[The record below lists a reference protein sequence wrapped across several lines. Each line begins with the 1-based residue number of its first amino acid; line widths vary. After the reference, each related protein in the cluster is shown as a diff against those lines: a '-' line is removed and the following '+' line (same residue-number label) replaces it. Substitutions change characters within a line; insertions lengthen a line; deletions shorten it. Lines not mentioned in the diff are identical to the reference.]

1 MKRTLKRCFIG
12 IMLAVLLGTSCL
24 LAACGDNETPPGT
37 ETTFTIEGVVSSDFG
52 PLSGVAV
59 TLGEERK
66 TTGTAGSYSFEVAEG
81 EYTLTFAKDG
91 YVTQTKTVNTD
102 NAVSGKVTLNVSMAA
117 AQKEY
122 VVISGKV
129 TDAKSGAALEGAVIS
144 GSALE
149 SSVTTDTDGAYT
161 LPQLE
166 KGSYSFT
173 VSMNGYTSQTVSV
186 SESDIT
192 GTAYTLNIQLT
203 AIPAEELV
211 TVSGTVTADYPEG
224 ALAGV
229 TVKIG
234 TTEVKTDANG
244 AYSVQ
249 TSRDAC
255 TVEFSKAGY
264 AAVSE
269 SVSAEDVADGAHT
282 LNAEMTRNT
291 VLAGK
296 TNAELVEEY
305 SSMNNIAVSGQLK
318 DLIHA
323 GTYWKEGGADGSAAG
338 ILSEGYRLESKQD
351 NANDEFRRYIY
362 GKMTVSAE
370 NKIFDF
376 WGRTFGT
383 TTEFA
388 VSVIDPVTLDRTLVK
403 ATGAEVVWASLL
415 SETLVRFTY
424 DLSAFEGQNVILALG
439 VRKAALTV
447 ERVSFGPGTYVFG
460 RTTKA
465 EFDGAKTLDL
475 TTKTSYEGGEIRTA
489 WNVLGNIEGKNTDSD
504 YATKNARFYACYVG
518 QNTAADADLFMYVY
532 AKVNITGANAR
543 MSIRWYNDRAPFLR
557 VTAFDATTGAVV
569 QTVNAEKGS
578 GDTETSTVDLADC
591 IGKTVVLAIGMTS
604 GERLE
609 LQKISFARYSYTL
622 KGTVTLPQDGEYEL
636 SKVSFKLNDNTLTN
650 GEGGFAFDT
659 ATGAYTLNLKVDDT
673 GTLTVSYDNSDITI
687 DTQKLLNATYT
698 LSGTATQDEVT
709 QDFTLQQDS
718 NVPQAISITLNAG
731 TVALAKT
738 DVEIKLGTNEFT
750 YENGKWSLNELT
762 MAEAVALGNVTIT
775 LKGKYAN
782 IYADP
787 SFTLTTSDYSGG
799 SANKEIT
806 LKEKDILP
814 GLTFSQLQA
823 TEIKEVPAISSS
835 GKTAIGNLWNAG
847 GAADSGC
854 DVIGEGYRM
863 TSGSDNANDEYR
875 RYIYGKLDVTEN
887 NDTLTLYGRTFGT
900 ETEFAVKVIDFTTF
914 EGTFI
919 QATGSNTIWQKYNGS
934 DYGKYMYDLSDFDG
948 KTVIVAIGVR
958 KAALTLESIL
968 LSADGTFA
976 FGRTSAAALQGLQAV
991 NIATGTKFSA
1001 GSDPKIQE
1009 TFVTVGAAK
1018 VDNNRWM
1025 LVDARGG
1032 NTDDAQPHSYVYC
1045 KTNITSANARMSIR
1059 WSSYNNGDR
1068 ALTKVLAVNAQDNS
1082 VIHLYSGNNSVNGE
1096 WCEARFDLT
1105 ECVGKEVILAIGMS
1119 YGNRMG
1125 IDYIRF
1131 DRMSYTLT
1139 GTVSLPEGDYSLD
1152 KVSFTLD
1159 GSPLTSG
1166 ENGFTFDTQTGEYS
1180 LKLDA
1185 SVTEGTLKVS
1195 YDNAGIADPT
1205 QQLVEAAFSLS
1216 DIDDYGNA
1224 AWSPTLSKN
1233 SNVAQTI
1240 YVTISIDS
1248 TEALLTDDQAEEVT
1262 VKLGNDHTFSY
1273 AGEGVW
1279 KLEGLTMAEAMAAG
1293 DLTVTFAEEGTLA
1306 NIYEAVNEGTLSG
1319 SDYANGQADIS
1330 VSLVERDILPG
1341 LTLSEMKSATVL
1353 SYDYYQGLWA
1363 HNVFR
1368 NFAKSEGI
1376 RSEEQEEGDTIQTET
1391 TRATSETEFNGYI
1404 YARKTITD
1412 ENKTMIISMRT
1423 HNTSIATRFGVMVV
1437 DLTTG
1442 ARKLV
1447 GGMLSSTANS
1457 YTDQVFDLSAYVGK
1471 EVLVSTGIFY
1481 TQACDGALPDGQQLQ
1496 YVIESIRF
1504 VSAAADWKTD
1514 SAENWDATVDT
1525 IAGNLLANE
1534 SVAAKS
1540 MTYFQGAN
1548 NDSGN
1553 KNYIFKTWGAVSK
1566 GQDYAGIEPVGE
1578 GAMIKTRNGS
1588 SDTSDNRAFLYA
1600 KFTITEETSYL
1611 WLNARRFSGS
1621 NHVGS
1626 ALTVYTADGGRVVAP
1641 DSTNFVM
1648 PSGGA
1653 YEVESDNWIKWHDG
1667 DSGYAYL
1674 KWDLSSYIG
1683 QTVVLVIGVRN
1694 TYNSEEGKMAIQEI
1708 HLGSAADGQ
1717 SAGKVTA

>member
-1 MKRTLKRCFIG
+1 MKRTLKRYFIG

-59 TLGEERK
+59 TLGEESK

-102 NAVSGKVTLNVSMAA
+102 DAVSGKVTLNVSMAA

-129 TDAKSGAALEGAVIS
+129 TDAESGAALEGAVIS

-149 SSVTTDTDGAYT
+149 SSVTTDSDGAYT

-192 GTAYTLNIQLT
+192 GDTYTLNIQLT

-211 TVSGTVTADYPEG
+211 TVSGTVTADYPSG
-224 ALAGV
+224 TLSGV
-229 TVKIG
+229 TVSAG
-234 TTEVKTDANG
+234 AGYASATTDENG
-244 AYSVQ
+244 AYSLSL
-249 TSRDAC
+249 TSGDY
-255 TVEFSKAGY
+255 TLTFSKEGY
-264 AAVSE
+264 DE
-269 SVSAEDVADGAHT
+269 KTQSVTASDFTDGAYT
-282 LNAEMTRNT
+282 LDVSLVLSQ

-296 TNAELVEEY
+296 TNADLLAEVSALTQLPVLA
-305 SSMNNIAVSGQLK
+305 SSGSTAIE
-318 DLIHA
+318 DI
-323 GTYWKEGGADGSAAG
+323 WEPGGAKYKGER
-338 ILSEGYRLESKQD
+338 LSEGYCIDSTSGNESED
-351 NANDEFRRYIY
+351 DFTCYFY
-362 GKMTVSAE
+362 GKTTVTAATDTLL
-370 NKIFDF
+370 FF
-376 WGRTFGT
+376 GRTFRS
-383 TTEFA
+383 TETE
-388 VSVIDPVTLDRTLVK
+388 VSVKVIDAKTLDSAFLE
-403 ATGAEVVWASLL
+403 EVNSQSVWTACNT
-415 SETLVRFTY
+415 ENYQRFEY
-424 DLSAFEGQNVILALG
+424 DLSTYNGETVIIAIG

-447 ERVSFGPGTYVFG
+447 ESIFFTAGTVDSDPFVFG
-460 RTTKA
+460 RTTVEA
-465 EFDGAKTLDL
+465 LSGLE
-475 TTKTSYEGGEIRTA
+475 
-489 WNVLGNIEGKNTDSD
+489 
-504 YATKNARFYACYVG
+504 
-518 QNTAADADLFMYVY
+518 
-532 AKVNITGANAR
+532 KVTIA
-543 MSIRWYNDRAPFLR
+543 
-557 VTAFDATTGAVV
+557 
-569 QTVNAEKGS
+569 S
-578 GDTETSTVDLADC
+578 GTE
-591 IGKTVVLAIGMTS
+591 
-604 GERLE
+604 
-609 LQKISFARYSYTL
+609 Y
-622 KGTVTLPQDGEYEL
+622 
-636 SKVSFKLNDNTLTN
+636 
-650 GEGGFAFDT
+650 T
-659 ATGAYTLNLKVDDT
+659 ATDAPL
-673 GTLTVSYDNSDITI
+673 I
-687 DTQKLLNATYT
+687 
-698 LSGTATQDEVT
+698 QD
-709 QDFTLQQDS
+709 
-718 NVPQAISITLNAG
+718 
-731 TVALAKT
+731 
-738 DVEIKLGTNEFT
+738 
-750 YENGKWSLNELT
+750 
-762 MAEAVALGNVTIT
+762 
-775 LKGKYAN
+775 
-782 IYADP
+782 
-787 SFTLTTSDYSGG
+787 
-799 SANKEIT
+799 
-806 LKEKDILP
+806 
-814 GLTFSQLQA
+814 
-823 TEIKEVPAISSS
+823 
-835 GKTAIGNLWNAG
+835 
-847 GAADSGC
+847 
-854 DVIGEGYRM
+854 
-863 TSGSDNANDEYR
+863 
-875 RYIYGKLDVTEN
+875 
-887 NDTLTLYGRTFGT
+887 
-900 ETEFAVKVIDFTTF
+900 
-914 EGTFI
+914 
-919 QATGSNTIWQKYNGS
+919 
-934 DYGKYMYDLSDFDG
+934 
-948 KTVIVAIGVR
+948 
-958 KAALTLESIL
+958 
-968 LSADGTFA
+968 
-976 FGRTSAAALQGLQAV
+976 
-991 NIATGTKFSA
+991 
-1001 GSDPKIQE
+1001 

-1018 VDNNRWM
+1018 VDNDRWM
-1025 LVDARGG
+1025 LADARGG
-1032 NTDDAQPHSYVYC
+1032 EGDDAQPYSYVYL
-1045 KTNITSANARMSIR
+1045 KTDITEANARMTVR
-1059 WSSYNNGDR
+1059 WSNYNNAGSDNKGL
-1068 ALTKVLAVNAQDNS
+1068 ATTKVLAVDATTNE
-1082 VIHLYSGNNSVNGE
+1082 VIKLYSGNTVTDGE
-1096 WCEARFDLT
+1096 WITATFDLE
-1105 ECVGKEVILAIGMS
+1105 ECVGKEIILAVGMS

-1139 GTVSLPEGDYSLD
+1139 GTVSLPEGDYSLAN
-1152 KVSFTLD
+1152 VSFTLD
-1159 GSPLTSG
+1159 GDLLTSG
-1166 ENGFTFDTQTGEYS
+1166 ENGFTFDAQTGTYS
-1180 LKLDA
+1180 LTLDA
-1185 SVTEGTLKVS
+1185 SVTTGTLEVS
-1195 YDNAGIADPT
+1195 YDNMGIADPT
-1205 QQLVEAAFSLS
+1205 KQLVESTFSLNS
-1216 DIDDYGNA
+1216 IKDYGNA
-1224 AWSPTLSKN
+1224 AWSPTLSQN
-1233 SNVAQTI
+1233 SNAAQTI
-1240 YVTISIDS
+1240 NVTITIDS

-1376 RSEEQEEGDTIQTET
+1376 RSQEQNEGDTIQTET

-1404 YARKTITD
+1404 YARKTITN
-1412 ENKTMIISMRT
+1412 ENKTMIVSMRT

-1442 ARKLV
+1442 ARELV
-1447 GGMLSSTANS
+1447 GDMLSSTANS

-1481 TQACDGALPDGQQLQ
+1481 TQACDNALPDGEQLQ

-1514 SAENWDATVDT
+1514 SAENWNATVDT

-1534 SVAAKS
+1534 SVAANS

-1626 ALTVYTADGGRVVAP
+1626 ALTVYTADGGTVVAP

-1648 PSGGA
+1648 PSGGE

-1694 TYNSEEGKMAIQEI
+1694 TYNSDEGKMAIQEI

>member
-37 ETTFTIEGVVSSDFG
+37 DTDFTIEGVVSSDMG

-59 TLGEERK
+59 TLGEESK

-102 NAVSGKVTLNVSMAA
+102 DAVSGKVTLNVSMAA

-129 TDAKSGAALEGAVIS
+129 TDAESGAALEGAVIS
-144 GSALE
+144 GSALD
-149 SSVTTDTDGAYT
+149 SSVTTDSDGAYT

-192 GTAYTLNIQLT
+192 GDTYTLNIQLT
-203 AIPAEELV
+203 AIPAEKLV
-211 TVSGTVTADYPEG
+211 TVSGTVTADYPSG
-224 ALAGV
+224 NLSGV
-229 TVKIG
+229 TVSAG
-234 TTEVKTDANG
+234 AGYASATTDENG
-244 AYSVQ
+244 AYSLSL
-249 TSRDAC
+249 TSGDY
-255 TVEFSKAGY
+255 TLTFSKEGY
-264 AAVSE
+264 DE
-269 SVSAEDVADGAHT
+269 KTQSVTASDFTDGTYT

-362 GKMTVSAE
+362 GKMTVSAK

-383 TTEFA
+383 ATEFA

-698 LSGTATQDEVT
+698 LSGTATQDEIT
-709 QDFTLQQDS
+709 QNFRLQQNS
-718 NVPQAISITLNAG
+718 AAPQPISITLNAD
-731 TVALAKT
+731 TALTGDDA
-738 DVEIKLGTNEFT
+738 EIKLGTHEFT
-750 YENGKWSLNELT
+750 YANGKWTLDTLS
-762 MAEAVALGNVTIT
+762 MADAVALGNVTVT
-775 LKGKYAN
+775 LKSKYAN

-787 SFTLTTSDYSGG
+787 SFTLNTGDYSGG
-799 SANKEIT
+799 SADKEIT
-806 LKEKDILP
+806 LEEKDILP
-814 GLTFSQLQA
+814 GLTFSQMQ
-823 TEIKEVPAISSS
+823 
-835 GKTAIGNLWNAG
+835 NA
-847 GAADSGC
+847 
-854 DVIGEGYRM
+854 
-863 TSGSDNANDEYR
+863 
-875 RYIYGKLDVTEN
+875 K
-887 NDTLTLYGRTFGT
+887 
-900 ETEFAVKVIDFTTF
+900 
-914 EGTFI
+914 
-919 QATGSNTIWQKYNGS
+919 
-934 DYGKYMYDLSDFDG
+934 
-948 KTVIVAIGVR
+948 
-958 KAALTLESIL
+958 
-968 LSADGTFA
+968 
-976 FGRTSAAALQGLQAV
+976 
-991 NIATGTKFSA
+991 
-1001 GSDPKIQE
+1001 
-1009 TFVTVGAAK
+1009 
-1018 VDNNRWM
+1018 
-1025 LVDARGG
+1025 
-1032 NTDDAQPHSYVYC
+1032 
-1045 KTNITSANARMSIR
+1045 
-1059 WSSYNNGDR
+1059 
-1068 ALTKVLAVNAQDNS
+1068 
-1082 VIHLYSGNNSVNGE
+1082 
-1096 WCEARFDLT
+1096 
-1105 ECVGKEVILAIGMS
+1105 
-1119 YGNRMG
+1119 
-1125 IDYIRF
+1125 
-1131 DRMSYTLT
+1131 
-1139 GTVSLPEGDYSLD
+1139 
-1152 KVSFTLD
+1152 TLD
-1159 GSPLTSG
+1159 
-1166 ENGFTFDTQTGEYS
+1166 
-1180 LKLDA
+1180 
-1185 SVTEGTLKVS
+1185 
-1195 YDNAGIADPT
+1195 
-1205 QQLVEAAFSLS
+1205 
-1216 DIDDYGNA
+1216 
-1224 AWSPTLSKN
+1224 
-1233 SNVAQTI
+1233 
-1240 YVTISIDS
+1240 
-1248 TEALLTDDQAEEVT
+1248 
-1262 VKLGNDHTFSY
+1262 
-1273 AGEGVW
+1273 
-1279 KLEGLTMAEAMAAG
+1279 
-1293 DLTVTFAEEGTLA
+1293 
-1306 NIYEAVNEGTLSG
+1306 
-1319 SDYANGQADIS
+1319 
-1330 VSLVERDILPG
+1330 
-1341 LTLSEMKSATVL
+1341 
-1353 SYDYYQGLWA
+1353 YDYYQGYRA
-1363 HNVFR
+1363 HNILR
-1368 NFAKSEGI
+1368 SFAKSNPL
-1376 RSEEQEEGDTIQTET
+1376 RSEEQNEGDTIRVIENSE
-1391 TRATSETEFNGYI
+1391 RSETEFNGYI
-1404 YARKTITD
+1404 YGVRTISEATKIMTV
-1412 ENKTMIISMRT
+1412 NMRT
-1423 HNTSIATRFGVMVV
+1423 HDTNNDTIFGVMVV
-1437 DLTTG
+1437 DLESG
-1442 ARKLV
+1442 ARELI
-1447 GGMLSSTANS
+1447 GGLRTSRQNTYSDFT
-1457 YTDQVFDLSAYVGK
+1457 FDLTEYVGK
-1471 EVLVSTGIFY
+1471 RVLIATGIFY
-1481 TQACDGALPDGQQLQ
+1481 TDDCTRWDVQ
-1496 YVIESIRF
+1496 YVLHHIRF
-1504 VSAAADWKTD
+1504 CELGSDWG
-1514 SAENWDATVDT
+1514 STVDT
-1525 IAGNLLANE
+1525 LAGNLLKNTDVAGQSINDFVGSANDKDE
-1534 SVAAKS
+1534 S
-1540 MTYFQGAN
+1540 
-1548 NDSGN
+1548 
-1553 KNYIFKTWGAVSK
+1553 NYIFSTWGTASK
-1566 GQDYAGIEPVGE
+1566 NFASADYEMNVGE
-1578 GAMIKTRNGS
+1578 GALIKTRKDEQNVE
-1588 SDTSDNRAFLYA
+1588 NCVFLYS
-1600 KFTITEETSYL
+1600 KFSISAQNSYL
-1611 WLNARRFSGS
+1611 RFNARGFGG
-1621 NHVGS
+1621 NIPELAV
-1626 ALTVYTADGGRVVAP
+1626 TVYSLGAGGEVVEQIITP
-1641 DSTNFVM
+1641 DISAFDLNGNQVTNMGGGWINGTWST
-1648 PSGGA
+1648 
-1653 YEVESDNWIKWHDG
+1653 DN
-1667 DSGYAYL
+1667 YTQF
-1674 KWDLSSYIG
+1674 KWDLSDFEGENVVIMIG
-1683 QTVVLVIGVRN
+1683 LRN
-1694 TYNSEEGKMAIQEI
+1694 TLGGENKIAIQEI

>member
-37 ETTFTIEGVVSSDFG
+37 DTDFTIEGVISSDLG

-59 TLGEERK
+59 TLGEESK

-102 NAVSGKVTLNVSMAA
+102 DAVSGKVTLNVSMAA

-129 TDAKSGAALEGAVIS
+129 TDAESGAALEGAVIS
-144 GSALE
+144 GSALDD
-149 SSVTTDTDGAYT
+149 SVTTGPDGAYV

-166 KGSYSFT
+166 KKGSYTFT
-173 VSMNGYTSQTVSV
+173 FAAIGYVSAEKTINTA
-186 SESDIT
+186 DIE
-192 GTAYTLNIQLT
+192 GSAHTLDVTLEKIPEQQL
-203 AIPAEELV
+203 A

-234 TTEVKTDANG
+234 TTEVKTDASG

-264 AAVSE
+264 AAVRE

-362 GKMTVSAE
+362 GKMTVSAK

-383 TTEFA
+383 ATEFA

-698 LSGTATQDEVT
+698 LSGTATQDEIT
-709 QDFTLQQDS
+709 QNFRLQQNS
-718 NVPQAISITLNAG
+718 AAPQPISITLNAD
-731 TVALAKT
+731 TALTGDDA
-738 DVEIKLGTNEFT
+738 EIKLGTHEFT
-750 YENGKWSLNELT
+750 YANGKWTLDTLS
-762 MAEAVALGNVTIT
+762 MADAVALGNVTVT
-775 LKGKYAN
+775 LKSKYAN

-787 SFTLTTSDYSGG
+787 SFTLNTGDYSGG
-799 SANKEIT
+799 SADKEIT
-806 LKEKDILP
+806 LEEKDILP

-1032 NTDDAQPHSYVYC
+1032 EGDDAQPYSYVYL
-1045 KTNITSANARMSIR
+1045 KTGITEANARMTVR
-1059 WSSYNNGDR
+1059 WSNYNNAGSDNKGL
-1068 ALTKVLAVNAQDNS
+1068 ATTKVLAVNATTNA
-1082 VIHLYSGNNSVNGE
+1082 VIELYSGNTVTEGE
-1096 WCEARFDLT
+1096 WITATFDLE
-1105 ECVGKEVILAIGMS
+1105 ECVGEEIILAVGMS

-1139 GTVSLPEGDYSLD
+1139 GTVSLPEGDYSLAN
-1152 KVSFTLD
+1152 VSFTLD
-1159 GSPLTSG
+1159 GDLLTSG
-1166 ENGFTFDTQTGEYS
+1166 ENGFTFNTQTGTYS
-1180 LKLDA
+1180 LTLDA
-1185 SVTEGTLKVS
+1185 SVTTGTLEVS
-1195 YDNAGIADPT
+1195 YDNTGIADPT
-1205 QQLVEAAFSLS
+1205 KQLVESTFSLNS
-1216 DIDDYGNA
+1216 IKDYGNA
-1224 AWSPTLSKN
+1224 AWSPTLSQN
-1233 SNVAQTI
+1233 SNAAQTI
-1240 YVTISIDS
+1240 NVTISIDS

-1341 LTLSEMKSATVL
+1341 LTLSEMKNATVL
-1353 SYDYYQGLWA
+1353 SYDYYQGYRA
-1363 HNVFR
+1363 HNILR
-1368 NFAKSEGI
+1368 SFAKSNPL
-1376 RSEEQEEGDTIQTET
+1376 RSEEQNEGDTIRVIENSEK
-1391 TRATSETEFNGYI
+1391 SETEFNGYI
-1404 YARKTITD
+1404 YGVRTISEATKIMTV
-1412 ENKTMIISMRT
+1412 NMRT
-1423 HNTSIATRFGVMVV
+1423 HDTSNDTIFGVMVV
-1437 DLTTG
+1437 DLESG
-1442 ARKLV
+1442 ARALI
-1447 GGMLSSTANS
+1447 GGLRTSRQNS
-1457 YTDQVFDLSAYVGK
+1457 YNDVTFDLTEYVGK
-1471 EVLVSTGIFY
+1471 RVLIATGIFY
-1481 TQACDGALPDGQQLQ
+1481 TENSTRWDVQ
-1496 YVIESIRF
+1496 YVIHHIRF
-1504 VSAAADWKTD
+1504 RELGSDWG
-1514 SAENWDATVDT
+1514 STVDT
-1525 IAGNLLANE
+1525 LAGNLLNSADVAGQSINDFVGSANDKD
-1534 SVAAKS
+1534 KS
-1540 MTYFQGAN
+1540 
-1548 NDSGN
+1548 
-1553 KNYIFKTWGAVSK
+1553 NYIFSTWGTASK
-1566 GQDYAGIEPVGE
+1566 NFASADYEMNAGE
-1578 GAMIKTRNGS
+1578 GALIKTRN
-1588 SDTSDNRAFLYA
+1588 DEQNVENCVFLYS
-1600 KFTITEETSYL
+1600 KFSISAQNSYL
-1611 WLNARRFSGS
+1611 RFKARGFGG
-1621 NHVGS
+1621 NIPELAV
-1626 ALTVYTADGGRVVAP
+1626 TVYSLGAGGEVVEQIITP
-1641 DSTNFVM
+1641 DISAFDLNGNQVTNMGGGWINGTWST
-1648 PSGGA
+1648 
-1653 YEVESDNWIKWHDG
+1653 DN
-1667 DSGYAYL
+1667 YTQF
-1674 KWDLSSYIG
+1674 KWDLSDFEGENVVIMIG
-1683 QTVVLVIGVRN
+1683 LRN
-1694 TYNSEEGKMAIQEI
+1694 TLGGENKIAIQEI

>member
-1 MKRTLKRCFIG
+1 MKRTLKRYFIG

-37 ETTFTIEGVVSSDFG
+37 ETAFTIEGVVSSDLG

-59 TLGEERK
+59 TLGEESK

-102 NAVSGKVTLNVSMAA
+102 DAVSGKVTLNVSMAA
-117 AQKEY
+117 VQKEY
-122 VVISGKV
+122 VVISGTV
-129 TDAKSGAALEGAVIS
+129 TDAESGDALEGAVIS
-144 GSALE
+144 GSALD

-211 TVSGTVTADYPEG
+211 TVSGTVTADYPNG
-224 ALAGV
+224 KLSGV
-229 TVKIG
+229 TVSAG
-234 TTEVKTDANG
+234 AGYASATTDENG
-244 AYSVQ
+244 AYSLSL
-249 TSRDAC
+249 TSGDY
-255 TVEFSKAGY
+255 TLTFSKEGY
-264 AAVSE
+264 DEKTQSVAAS
-269 SVSAEDVADGAHT
+269 DFTDGAYT
-282 LNAEMTRNT
+282 LDVSLVLSQ

-296 TNAELVEEY
+296 TNADLLAEVSALTQLPVLA
-305 SSMNNIAVSGQLK
+305 SSGSTAIE
-318 DLIHA
+318 DI
-323 GTYWKEGGADGSAAG
+323 WKTGGDGYAHER
-338 ILSEGYRLESKQD
+338 LTEGYRIDSTSGNESED
-351 NANDEFRRYIY
+351 DFTCYFY
-362 GKMTVSAE
+362 GKTTVTAATDTLL
-370 NKIFDF
+370 FF
-376 WGRTFGT
+376 GRTFGVE
-383 TTEFA
+383 TEVA
-388 VSVIDPVTLDRTLVK
+388 VKVID
-403 ATGAEVVWASLL
+403 A
-415 SETLVRFTY
+415 ETLANNFLEELNSQSVWTACNTENYQRFEY
-424 DLSAFEGQNVILALG
+424 DLSTYNGETVIIAVG

-447 ERVSFGPGTYVFG
+447 ESIFFTADTFDATDTFVFG
-460 RTTKA
+460 RTT
-465 EFDGAKTLDL
+465 DGALD
-475 TTKTSYEGGEIRTA
+475 
-489 WNVLGNIEGKNTDSD
+489 
-504 YATKNARFYACYVG
+504 
-518 QNTAADADLFMYVY
+518 DLE
-532 AKVNITGANAR
+532 KVTIA
-543 MSIRWYNDRAPFLR
+543 
-557 VTAFDATTGAVV
+557 
-569 QTVNAEKGS
+569 S
-578 GDTETSTVDLADC
+578 GTEY
-591 IGKTVVLAIGMTS
+591 K
-604 GERLE
+604 
-609 LQKISFARYSYTL
+609 
-622 KGTVTLPQDGEYEL
+622 
-636 SKVSFKLNDNTLTN
+636 
-650 GEGGFAFDT
+650 
-659 ATGAYTLNLKVDDT
+659 ATGGSL
-673 GTLTVSYDNSDITI
+673 I
-687 DTQKLLNATYT
+687 
-698 LSGTATQDEVT
+698 QD
-709 QDFTLQQDS
+709 
-718 NVPQAISITLNAG
+718 
-731 TVALAKT
+731 
-738 DVEIKLGTNEFT
+738 
-750 YENGKWSLNELT
+750 
-762 MAEAVALGNVTIT
+762 
-775 LKGKYAN
+775 
-782 IYADP
+782 
-787 SFTLTTSDYSGG
+787 
-799 SANKEIT
+799 
-806 LKEKDILP
+806 
-814 GLTFSQLQA
+814 
-823 TEIKEVPAISSS
+823 
-835 GKTAIGNLWNAG
+835 
-847 GAADSGC
+847 
-854 DVIGEGYRM
+854 
-863 TSGSDNANDEYR
+863 
-875 RYIYGKLDVTEN
+875 
-887 NDTLTLYGRTFGT
+887 
-900 ETEFAVKVIDFTTF
+900 
-914 EGTFI
+914 
-919 QATGSNTIWQKYNGS
+919 
-934 DYGKYMYDLSDFDG
+934 
-948 KTVIVAIGVR
+948 
-958 KAALTLESIL
+958 
-968 LSADGTFA
+968 
-976 FGRTSAAALQGLQAV
+976 
-991 NIATGTKFSA
+991 
-1001 GSDPKIQE
+1001 
-1009 TFVTVGAAK
+1009 TFVTVGAAR

-1025 LVDARGG
+1025 LADARGG
-1032 NTDDAQPHSYVYC
+1032 EGDDAQPYSYVYL
-1045 KTNITSANARMSIR
+1045 KTDITEANARMTVR
-1059 WSSYNNGDR
+1059 WSNYNNAGSDNKGL
-1068 ALTKVLAVNAQDNS
+1068 ATTKVLAVDATTNA
-1082 VIHLYSGNNSVNGE
+1082 VIELYSGNTVTDGE
-1096 WCEARFDLT
+1096 WITATFDLE
-1105 ECVGKEVILAIGMS
+1105 ECVGEEIILAVGMS

-1139 GTVSLPEGDYSLD
+1139 GTVSLPEGDYSLAN
-1152 KVSFTLD
+1152 VSFTLD
-1159 GSPLTSG
+1159 GDLLTSG
-1166 ENGFTFDTQTGEYS
+1166 ENGFTFNTQTGTYS
-1180 LKLDA
+1180 LTLDA
-1185 SVTEGTLKVS
+1185 SVTTGTLEVS
-1195 YDNAGIADPT
+1195 YENTGIADPT
-1205 QQLVEAAFSLS
+1205 KQLVESTFSLNS
-1216 DIDDYGNA
+1216 IKDYGNA
-1224 AWSPTLSKN
+1224 AWSPTLSQN
-1233 SNVAQTI
+1233 SNAAQTI
-1240 YVTISIDS
+1240 NVTISIDS

-1376 RSEEQEEGDTIQTET
+1376 RSQEQNEGDTIQTET

-1404 YARKTITD
+1404 YARKTITN
-1412 ENKTMIISMRT
+1412 ENKTMIVSMRT

-1442 ARKLV
+1442 ARELV

-1481 TQACDGALPDGQQLQ
+1481 TQACDNALPDGEQLQ

-1534 SVAAKS
+1534 SVAANS

-1626 ALTVYTADGGRVVAP
+1626 ALTVYTADGGTVVAP

-1648 PSGGA
+1648 PSGGEC
-1653 YEVESDNWIKWHDG
+1653 EVESDNWIKWHDG

-1694 TYNSEEGKMAIQEI
+1694 TYNSDEGKMAIQEI

>member
-1 MKRTLKRCFIG
+1 MKRTLKRYFIG

-37 ETTFTIEGVVSSDFG
+37 ETAFTIEGVVSSDLG

-59 TLGEERK
+59 TLGEESK

-102 NAVSGKVTLNVSMAA
+102 DAVSGKVTLNVSMAA
-117 AQKEY
+117 VQKEY
-122 VVISGKV
+122 VVISGTV
-129 TDAKSGAALEGAVIS
+129 TDAESGDALEGAVIS
-144 GSALE
+144 GSALD

-192 GTAYTLNIQLT
+192 GDTHTLNIQLT

-211 TVSGTVTADYPEG
+211 TVSGTVTADYPSG
-224 ALAGV
+224 TLSGV
-229 TVKIG
+229 TVSAG
-234 TTEVKTDANG
+234 AGYASATTDENG
-244 AYSVQ
+244 AYSLSL
-249 TSRDAC
+249 TSGDY
-255 TVEFSKAGY
+255 TLTFSKEGY
-264 AAVSE
+264 DEKTQSVAAS
-269 SVSAEDVADGAHT
+269 DFTDGAYT
-282 LNAEMTRNT
+282 LDVSLVLSQ

-296 TNAELVEEY
+296 TNADLLAEVSALTQLPVLA
-305 SSMNNIAVSGQLK
+305 SSGSTAIE
-318 DLIHA
+318 DIWE
-323 GTYWKEGGADGSAAG
+323 TGGAQYESER
-338 ILSEGYRLESKQD
+338 LSEGYRIDSTSGNESED
-351 NANDEFRRYIY
+351 DFTCYFY
-362 GKMTVSAE
+362 GKTTVTAATDTLL
-370 NKIFDF
+370 FF
-376 WGRTFGT
+376 GRTFGAE
-383 TTEFA
+383 TEVA
-388 VSVIDPVTLDRTLVK
+388 VKVID
-403 ATGAEVVWASLL
+403 A
-415 SETLVRFTY
+415 ETLANNFLEELSSQSVWTACNTENYQRFEY
-424 DLSAFEGQNVILALG
+424 DLSTYNGETVIIAIG

-447 ERVSFGPGTYVFG
+447 ESIFFTADTFDATDTFVFG
-460 RTTKA
+460 RTT
-465 EFDGAKTLDL
+465 DGALD
-475 TTKTSYEGGEIRTA
+475 
-489 WNVLGNIEGKNTDSD
+489 
-504 YATKNARFYACYVG
+504 
-518 QNTAADADLFMYVY
+518 DLE
-532 AKVNITGANAR
+532 KVTIA
-543 MSIRWYNDRAPFLR
+543 
-557 VTAFDATTGAVV
+557 
-569 QTVNAEKGS
+569 S
-578 GDTETSTVDLADC
+578 GTEY
-591 IGKTVVLAIGMTS
+591 K
-604 GERLE
+604 
-609 LQKISFARYSYTL
+609 
-622 KGTVTLPQDGEYEL
+622 
-636 SKVSFKLNDNTLTN
+636 
-650 GEGGFAFDT
+650 
-659 ATGAYTLNLKVDDT
+659 ATGGSL
-673 GTLTVSYDNSDITI
+673 I
-687 DTQKLLNATYT
+687 
-698 LSGTATQDEVT
+698 QD
-709 QDFTLQQDS
+709 
-718 NVPQAISITLNAG
+718 
-731 TVALAKT
+731 
-738 DVEIKLGTNEFT
+738 
-750 YENGKWSLNELT
+750 
-762 MAEAVALGNVTIT
+762 
-775 LKGKYAN
+775 
-782 IYADP
+782 
-787 SFTLTTSDYSGG
+787 
-799 SANKEIT
+799 
-806 LKEKDILP
+806 
-814 GLTFSQLQA
+814 
-823 TEIKEVPAISSS
+823 
-835 GKTAIGNLWNAG
+835 
-847 GAADSGC
+847 
-854 DVIGEGYRM
+854 
-863 TSGSDNANDEYR
+863 
-875 RYIYGKLDVTEN
+875 
-887 NDTLTLYGRTFGT
+887 
-900 ETEFAVKVIDFTTF
+900 
-914 EGTFI
+914 
-919 QATGSNTIWQKYNGS
+919 
-934 DYGKYMYDLSDFDG
+934 
-948 KTVIVAIGVR
+948 
-958 KAALTLESIL
+958 
-968 LSADGTFA
+968 
-976 FGRTSAAALQGLQAV
+976 
-991 NIATGTKFSA
+991 
-1001 GSDPKIQE
+1001 
-1009 TFVTVGAAK
+1009 TFVTVGAAR

-1025 LVDARGG
+1025 LADARGG
-1032 NTDDAQPHSYVYC
+1032 EGDDAQPYSYVYL
-1045 KTNITSANARMSIR
+1045 KTDITEANARMTVR
-1059 WSSYNNGDR
+1059 WSNYNNAGSDNKGL
-1068 ALTKVLAVNAQDNS
+1068 ATTKVLAVDAITNE
-1082 VIHLYSGNNSVNGE
+1082 VIELYSGNTVTDGE
-1096 WCEARFDLT
+1096 WITATFDLE
-1105 ECVGKEVILAIGMS
+1105 ECVGKEIILAVGMS

-1139 GTVSLPEGDYSLD
+1139 GTVSLPEGDYSLAN
-1152 KVSFTLD
+1152 VSFTLD
-1159 GSPLTSG
+1159 GDLLTSG
-1166 ENGFTFDTQTGEYS
+1166 ENGFTFNTQTGTYS
-1180 LKLDA
+1180 LTLDA
-1185 SVTEGTLKVS
+1185 SVTEGTLEVS
-1195 YDNAGIADPT
+1195 YDNTGIADPT
-1205 QQLVEAAFSLS
+1205 KQLVESTFSLNS
-1216 DIDDYGNA
+1216 IKDYGNA
-1224 AWSPTLSKN
+1224 AWSPTLSQN
-1233 SNVAQTI
+1233 SDAAQTI
-1240 YVTISIDS
+1240 NVTISIDS

-1368 NFAKSEGI
+1368 NFTKSEGI
-1376 RSEEQEEGDTIQTET
+1376 RSQEQNEGDTIQTET

-1412 ENKTMIISMRT
+1412 GNKTMIISMRT

-1442 ARKLV
+1442 ARELV

-1481 TQACDGALPDGQQLQ
+1481 TQACDDALPDGEQLQ

-1504 VSAAADWKTD
+1504 ISAAADWKTD
-1514 SAENWDATVDT
+1514 SAENWNATVDT

-1534 SVAAKS
+1534 SVAANS

-1626 ALTVYTADGGRVVAP
+1626 ALTVYTADGGTVVAP

-1648 PSGGA
+1648 PSGGE

-1694 TYNSEEGKMAIQEI
+1694 TYNSDEGKMAIQEI

>member
-1 MKRTLKRCFIG
+1 MKRTLKRYFIG

-37 ETTFTIEGVVSSDFG
+37 ETAFTIEGVVSSDLG

-59 TLGEERK
+59 TLGEESK

-102 NAVSGKVTLNVSMAA
+102 DAVSGKVTLNVSMAA
-117 AQKEY
+117 VQKEY
-122 VVISGKV
+122 VVISGTV
-129 TDAKSGAALEGAVIS
+129 TDAESGDALEGAVIS
-144 GSALE
+144 GSALD

-211 TVSGTVTADYPEG
+211 TVSGTVTADYPNG
-224 ALAGV
+224 KLSGV
-229 TVKIG
+229 TVSAG
-234 TTEVKTDANG
+234 AGYASATTDENG
-244 AYSVQ
+244 AYSLSL
-249 TSRDAC
+249 TSGDY
-255 TVEFSKAGY
+255 TLTFSKEGY
-264 AAVSE
+264 DEKTQSVAAS
-269 SVSAEDVADGAHT
+269 DFTDGAYT
-282 LNAEMTRNT
+282 LDVSLVLSQ

-296 TNAELVEEY
+296 TNADLLAEVSALTQLPVLA
-305 SSMNNIAVSGQLK
+305 SSGSTAIE
-318 DLIHA
+318 DI
-323 GTYWKEGGADGSAAG
+323 WKTGGDGYAHER
-338 ILSEGYRLESKQD
+338 LTEGYRIDSTSGNESED
-351 NANDEFRRYIY
+351 DFTCYFY
-362 GKMTVSAE
+362 GKTTVTAATDTLL
-370 NKIFDF
+370 FF
-376 WGRTFGT
+376 GRTFGVE
-383 TTEFA
+383 TEVA
-388 VSVIDPVTLDRTLVK
+388 VKVID
-403 ATGAEVVWASLL
+403 A
-415 SETLVRFTY
+415 ETLANNFLEELNSQSVWTACNTENYQRFEY
-424 DLSAFEGQNVILALG
+424 DLSTYNGETVIIAVG

-447 ERVSFGPGTYVFG
+447 ESIFFTADTFDATDTFVFG
-460 RTTKA
+460 RTT
-465 EFDGAKTLDL
+465 DGALD
-475 TTKTSYEGGEIRTA
+475 
-489 WNVLGNIEGKNTDSD
+489 
-504 YATKNARFYACYVG
+504 
-518 QNTAADADLFMYVY
+518 DLE
-532 AKVNITGANAR
+532 KVTIA
-543 MSIRWYNDRAPFLR
+543 
-557 VTAFDATTGAVV
+557 
-569 QTVNAEKGS
+569 S
-578 GDTETSTVDLADC
+578 GTEY
-591 IGKTVVLAIGMTS
+591 K
-604 GERLE
+604 
-609 LQKISFARYSYTL
+609 
-622 KGTVTLPQDGEYEL
+622 
-636 SKVSFKLNDNTLTN
+636 
-650 GEGGFAFDT
+650 
-659 ATGAYTLNLKVDDT
+659 ATGGSL
-673 GTLTVSYDNSDITI
+673 I
-687 DTQKLLNATYT
+687 
-698 LSGTATQDEVT
+698 QD
-709 QDFTLQQDS
+709 
-718 NVPQAISITLNAG
+718 
-731 TVALAKT
+731 
-738 DVEIKLGTNEFT
+738 
-750 YENGKWSLNELT
+750 
-762 MAEAVALGNVTIT
+762 
-775 LKGKYAN
+775 
-782 IYADP
+782 
-787 SFTLTTSDYSGG
+787 
-799 SANKEIT
+799 
-806 LKEKDILP
+806 
-814 GLTFSQLQA
+814 
-823 TEIKEVPAISSS
+823 
-835 GKTAIGNLWNAG
+835 
-847 GAADSGC
+847 
-854 DVIGEGYRM
+854 
-863 TSGSDNANDEYR
+863 
-875 RYIYGKLDVTEN
+875 
-887 NDTLTLYGRTFGT
+887 
-900 ETEFAVKVIDFTTF
+900 
-914 EGTFI
+914 
-919 QATGSNTIWQKYNGS
+919 
-934 DYGKYMYDLSDFDG
+934 
-948 KTVIVAIGVR
+948 
-958 KAALTLESIL
+958 
-968 LSADGTFA
+968 
-976 FGRTSAAALQGLQAV
+976 
-991 NIATGTKFSA
+991 
-1001 GSDPKIQE
+1001 
-1009 TFVTVGAAK
+1009 TFVTVGAAR

-1025 LVDARGG
+1025 LADARGG
-1032 NTDDAQPHSYVYC
+1032 EGDDAQPYSYVYL
-1045 KTNITSANARMSIR
+1045 KTDITEANARMTVR
-1059 WSSYNNGDR
+1059 WSNYNNAGSDNKGL
-1068 ALTKVLAVNAQDNS
+1068 ATTKVLAVDATTNA
-1082 VIHLYSGNNSVNGE
+1082 VIELYSGNTVTDGE
-1096 WCEARFDLT
+1096 WITATFDLE
-1105 ECVGKEVILAIGMS
+1105 ECVGEEIILAVGMS

-1139 GTVSLPEGDYSLD
+1139 GTVSLPEGDYSLAN
-1152 KVSFTLD
+1152 VSFTLD
-1159 GSPLTSG
+1159 GDLLTSG
-1166 ENGFTFDTQTGEYS
+1166 ENGFTFNTQTGTYS
-1180 LKLDA
+1180 LTLDA
-1185 SVTEGTLKVS
+1185 SVTTGTLEVS
-1195 YDNAGIADPT
+1195 YDNTGIADPT
-1205 QQLVEAAFSLS
+1205 KQLVESTFSLNS
-1216 DIDDYGNA
+1216 IKDYGNA
-1224 AWSPTLSKN
+1224 AWSPTLSQN
-1233 SNVAQTI
+1233 SNAAQTI
-1240 YVTISIDS
+1240 NVTISIDS

-1376 RSEEQEEGDTIQTET
+1376 RSQEQNEGDTIQTET

-1404 YARKTITD
+1404 YARKTITN
-1412 ENKTMIISMRT
+1412 ENKTMIVSMRT

-1442 ARKLV
+1442 ARELV

-1481 TQACDGALPDGQQLQ
+1481 TQACDNALPDGEQLQ

-1534 SVAAKS
+1534 SVAANS

-1626 ALTVYTADGGRVVAP
+1626 ALTVYTADGGTVVAP

-1648 PSGGA
+1648 PSGGEC
-1653 YEVESDNWIKWHDG
+1653 EVESDNWIKWHDG

-1694 TYNSEEGKMAIQEI
+1694 TYNSDEGKMAIQEI

>member
-1 MKRTLKRCFIG
+1 MKRTLKRYFIG

-37 ETTFTIEGVVSSDFG
+37 ETAFTIEGVVSSDLG

-59 TLGEERK
+59 TLGEESK

-102 NAVSGKVTLNVSMAA
+102 DAVSGKVTLNVSMAA

-129 TDAKSGAALEGAVIS
+129 TDAESGAALEGAVIS
-144 GSALE
+144 GSALD
-149 SSVTTDTDGAYT
+149 SSVTTDSDGTYT

-192 GTAYTLNIQLT
+192 GDTHTLNIQLT

-211 TVSGTVTADYPEG
+211 TVSGTVTADYPSG
-224 ALAGV
+224 TLSGV
-229 TVKIG
+229 TVSAG
-234 TTEVKTDANG
+234 AGYASATTDENG
-244 AYSVQ
+244 AYSLSL
-249 TSRDAC
+249 TSGDY
-255 TVEFSKAGY
+255 TLTFSKEGY
-264 AAVSE
+264 DEKTQSVAAS
-269 SVSAEDVADGAHT
+269 DFTDGAYT
-282 LNAEMTRNT
+282 LDVSLVLSQ

-296 TNAELVEEY
+296 TNADLLAEVSALTQLPVLA
-305 SSMNNIAVSGQLK
+305 SSGSTAIE
-318 DLIHA
+318 DIWE
-323 GTYWKEGGADGSAAG
+323 TGGAKYEGKR
-338 ILSEGYRLESKQD
+338 LTEGYRIDSMSGNESED
-351 NANDEFRRYIY
+351 NFTCYLY
-362 GKMTVSAE
+362 GKTTVTAATDTLL
-370 NKIFDF
+370 FF
-376 WGRTFGT
+376 GRTFGAE
-383 TTEFA
+383 TEVA
-388 VSVIDPVTLDRTLVK
+388 VKVID
-403 ATGAEVVWASLL
+403 A
-415 SETLVRFTY
+415 ETLANTFLEEVNSQSVWTACNTDDYQKFEY
-424 DLSAFEGQNVILALG
+424 DLSTYNGETVIIAIG

-447 ERVSFGPGTYVFG
+447 ESIFFTAGTVDSDPFVFG
-460 RTTKA
+460 RTTEEA
-465 EFDGAKTLDL
+465 LSGLE
-475 TTKTSYEGGEIRTA
+475 
-489 WNVLGNIEGKNTDSD
+489 
-504 YATKNARFYACYVG
+504 
-518 QNTAADADLFMYVY
+518 
-532 AKVNITGANAR
+532 KVTI
-543 MSIRWYNDRAPFLR
+543 
-557 VTAFDATTGAVV
+557 V
-569 QTVNAEKGS
+569 S
-578 GDTETSTVDLADC
+578 GTEY
-591 IGKTVVLAIGMTS
+591 K
-604 GERLE
+604 
-609 LQKISFARYSYTL
+609 
-622 KGTVTLPQDGEYEL
+622 
-636 SKVSFKLNDNTLTN
+636 
-650 GEGGFAFDT
+650 
-659 ATGAYTLNLKVDDT
+659 ATGDSL
-673 GTLTVSYDNSDITI
+673 I
-687 DTQKLLNATYT
+687 
-698 LSGTATQDEVT
+698 QD
-709 QDFTLQQDS
+709 
-718 NVPQAISITLNAG
+718 
-731 TVALAKT
+731 
-738 DVEIKLGTNEFT
+738 
-750 YENGKWSLNELT
+750 
-762 MAEAVALGNVTIT
+762 
-775 LKGKYAN
+775 
-782 IYADP
+782 
-787 SFTLTTSDYSGG
+787 
-799 SANKEIT
+799 
-806 LKEKDILP
+806 
-814 GLTFSQLQA
+814 
-823 TEIKEVPAISSS
+823 
-835 GKTAIGNLWNAG
+835 
-847 GAADSGC
+847 
-854 DVIGEGYRM
+854 
-863 TSGSDNANDEYR
+863 
-875 RYIYGKLDVTEN
+875 
-887 NDTLTLYGRTFGT
+887 
-900 ETEFAVKVIDFTTF
+900 
-914 EGTFI
+914 
-919 QATGSNTIWQKYNGS
+919 
-934 DYGKYMYDLSDFDG
+934 
-948 KTVIVAIGVR
+948 
-958 KAALTLESIL
+958 
-968 LSADGTFA
+968 
-976 FGRTSAAALQGLQAV
+976 
-991 NIATGTKFSA
+991 
-1001 GSDPKIQE
+1001 
-1009 TFVTVGAAK
+1009 TFVTVGAAT
-1018 VDNNRWM
+1018 VDNGRWM
-1025 LVDARGG
+1025 LADARGG
-1032 NTDDAQPHSYVYC
+1032 EEDAAQPYSYVYL
-1045 KTNITSANARMSIR
+1045 KTDITEANARMTVR
-1059 WSSYNNGDR
+1059 WSNYNNAGSDNKGL
-1068 ALTKVLAVNAQDNS
+1068 ATTKVLAVDATTNAD
-1082 VIHLYSGNNSVNGE
+1082 IELYSGNTVTDGE
-1096 WCEARFDLT
+1096 WITATFDLE
-1105 ECVGKEVILAIGMS
+1105 ECVGKEIILAVGMS

-1139 GTVSLPEGDYSLD
+1139 GTVSLPEGDYSLAN
-1152 KVSFTLD
+1152 VSFTLD
-1159 GSPLTSG
+1159 GDLLTSG
-1166 ENGFTFDTQTGEYS
+1166 ENGFTFDAQTGTYS
-1180 LKLDA
+1180 LTLDA
-1185 SVTEGTLKVS
+1185 SVTEGTLEVS
-1195 YDNAGIADPT
+1195 YDNTGIADPT
-1205 QQLVEAAFSLS
+1205 KQLVESTFSLNS
-1216 DIDDYGNA
+1216 IKDYGNA
-1224 AWSPTLSKN
+1224 AWSPTLSQN
-1233 SNVAQTI
+1233 SDAAQTI
-1240 YVTISIDS
+1240 NVTITIDS

-1376 RSEEQEEGDTIQTET
+1376 RSQEQNEGDTIQTET

-1412 ENKTMIISMRT
+1412 GNKTMIISMRT

-1442 ARKLV
+1442 ARELV

-1481 TQACDGALPDGQQLQ
+1481 TQACDDALPDGEQLQ

-1504 VSAAADWKTD
+1504 ISAAADWKTD
-1514 SAENWDATVDT
+1514 SAENWNATVDT

-1534 SVAAKS
+1534 SVAANS

-1626 ALTVYTADGGRVVAP
+1626 ALTVYTADGGTVVAP

-1648 PSGGA
+1648 PSGGE
-1653 YEVESDNWIKWHDG
+1653 YDVESDNWIKWHDG

-1694 TYNSEEGKMAIQEI
+1694 TYNSDEGKMAIQEI

-1717 SAGKVTA
+1717 NAGKVTA

>member
-1 MKRTLKRCFIG
+1 MKKNVMRGFLG
-12 IMLAVLLGTSCL
+12 LMLAVLLGASCL
-24 LAACGDNETPPGT
+24 LAACAESETPSGE
-37 ETTFTIEGVVSSDFG
+37 ETAFTIEGVVSSDLG

-59 TLGEERK
+59 TLGEESK

-102 NAVSGKVTLNVSMAA
+102 DAVSGKVTLNVSMAA
-117 AQKEY
+117 VQKEY

-129 TDAKSGAALEGAVIS
+129 TDADGAALKGAVIS

-149 SSVTTDTDGAYT
+149 SSVTTDADGAYT

-192 GTAYTLNIQLT
+192 GDTYTLNIQLT

-211 TVSGTVTADYPEG
+211 TISGTVTADYPEG

-362 GKMTVSAE
+362 GKMTVSAK

-383 TTEFA
+383 ATEFA

-673 GTLTVSYDNSDITI
+673 GTLTVSYDN
-687 DTQKLLNATYT
+687 K
-698 LSGTATQDEVT
+698 
-709 QDFTLQQDS
+709 
-718 NVPQAISITLNAG
+718 
-731 TVALAKT
+731 
-738 DVEIKLGTNEFT
+738 
-750 YENGKWSLNELT
+750 
-762 MAEAVALGNVTIT
+762 
-775 LKGKYAN
+775 
-782 IYADP
+782 
-787 SFTLTTSDYSGG
+787 
-799 SANKEIT
+799 
-806 LKEKDILP
+806 
-814 GLTFSQLQA
+814 
-823 TEIKEVPAISSS
+823 
-835 GKTAIGNLWNAG
+835 
-847 GAADSGC
+847 
-854 DVIGEGYRM
+854 
-863 TSGSDNANDEYR
+863 
-875 RYIYGKLDVTEN
+875 
-887 NDTLTLYGRTFGT
+887 
-900 ETEFAVKVIDFTTF
+900 
-914 EGTFI
+914 
-919 QATGSNTIWQKYNGS
+919 
-934 DYGKYMYDLSDFDG
+934 
-948 KTVIVAIGVR
+948 
-958 KAALTLESIL
+958 
-968 LSADGTFA
+968 
-976 FGRTSAAALQGLQAV
+976 
-991 NIATGTKFSA
+991 
-1001 GSDPKIQE
+1001 
-1009 TFVTVGAAK
+1009 
-1018 VDNNRWM
+1018 
-1025 LVDARGG
+1025 
-1032 NTDDAQPHSYVYC
+1032 
-1045 KTNITSANARMSIR
+1045 
-1059 WSSYNNGDR
+1059 
-1068 ALTKVLAVNAQDNS
+1068 
-1082 VIHLYSGNNSVNGE
+1082 
-1096 WCEARFDLT
+1096 
-1105 ECVGKEVILAIGMS
+1105 
-1119 YGNRMG
+1119 
-1125 IDYIRF
+1125 
-1131 DRMSYTLT
+1131 
-1139 GTVSLPEGDYSLD
+1139 
-1152 KVSFTLD
+1152 
-1159 GSPLTSG
+1159 
-1166 ENGFTFDTQTGEYS
+1166 
-1180 LKLDA
+1180 
-1185 SVTEGTLKVS
+1185 
-1195 YDNAGIADPT
+1195 GIADPT

-1224 AWSPTLSKN
+1224 AWNPTLSKN
-1233 SNVAQTI
+1233 SNAPQTI
-1240 YVTISIDS
+1240 YVRISIDS
-1248 TEALLTDDQAEEVT
+1248 PEAQLTDDQAGEAV
-1262 VKLGNDHTFSY
+1262 VKLGDHIFEYDANND
-1273 AGEGVW
+1273 VW
-1279 KLEGLTMAEAMAAG
+1279 KLENLTIAQATEAG
-1293 DLTVTFAEEGTLA
+1293 DLTVTFTDDGSLV
-1306 NIYEAVNEGTLSG
+1306 NIYETVNRGALSG
-1319 SDYANGQADIS
+1319 SDYADGQANIS

-1341 LTLSEMKSATVL
+1341 LTFSEMKNATVL
-1353 SYDYYQGLWA
+1353 SYDYYQGHRA

-1376 RSEEQEEGDTIQTET
+1376 RSQEQDEGDTIQTET
-1391 TRATSETEFNGYI
+1391 TLATSETEFNGYI

-1423 HNTSIATRFGVMVV
+1423 HNTSIATKFGVMVV

-1442 ARKLV
+1442 ARELV
-1447 GGMLSSTANS
+1447 GDILSSTSNS
-1457 YTDQVFDLSAYVGK
+1457 YTDQAFDLSKYIGK

-1481 TQACDGALPDGQQLQ
+1481 TQACDNALPDGEQLQ
-1496 YVIESIRF
+1496 YVIHHIRF
-1504 VSAAADWKTD
+1504 CELGSDWG
-1514 SAENWDATVDT
+1514 STVDT
-1525 IAGNLLANE
+1525 LAGNLLKNTDVAGQSINDFVGSANDKD
-1534 SVAAKS
+1534 KS
-1540 MTYFQGAN
+1540 
-1548 NDSGN
+1548 
-1553 KNYIFKTWGAVSK
+1553 NYIFSKWGTASK
-1566 GQDYAGIEPVGE
+1566 NFASADYEMGATE
-1578 GAMIKTRNGS
+1578 GALIKTRDDERNVE
-1588 SDTSDNRAFLYA
+1588 NCVFLYS
-1600 KFTITEETSYL
+1600 KFAIAEQNSYL
-1611 WLNARRFSGS
+1611 RFKARGFGGS
-1621 NHVGS
+1621 IPELAV
-1626 ALTVYTADGGRVVAP
+1626 TVYSLGAGGEVVEQIITP
-1641 DSTNFVM
+1641 DILAFDFNGNQVEDM
-1648 PSGGA
+1648 GGGWINGTWTT
-1653 YEVESDNWIKWHDG
+1653 DN
-1667 DSGYAYL
+1667 YTQF
-1674 KWDLSSYIG
+1674 KWDLSDFEGKNVVIMIG
-1683 QTVVLVIGVRN
+1683 LRN
-1694 TYNSEEGKMAIQEI
+1694 TLGGENKIAIQEI